1 LHDRIQVGL
10 GTLWRSEEMN
20 RKLLAAV
27 ALALSLG
34 WIQVASAAL
43 TDAIK
48 LTSGGQI
55 ATIADNLA
63 CVNVAGTPC
72 AGLTG
77 DLNPLTGTTT
87 VAGTING
94 WTLNITSGTS
104 HSPNLSPFGL
114 DITTLTASCGI
125 AGGCTGAND
134 LHAIFSD
141 INFAVPVAA
150 GGFATTYSATI
161 TGGGSTSESAFVD
174 NSNTLFGEPAGGL
187 IGTVGPFVAPGG
199 AGSKTGGPAG
209 VPNYSLTLDQ
219 VFDGAGSSFSA
230 DGNIT
235 TPEPSTIAL
244 LGTAL
249 VGLGWLTRRRRK
261 TV

>member
-1 LHDRIQVGL
+1 MWL

-20 RKLLAAV
+20 RKLLTAV
-27 ALALSLG
+27 VLALSLG
-34 WIQVASAAL
+34 WIQVASAAV
-43 TDAIK
+43 TDAIR

-55 ATIADNLA
+55 ATIVDNLPCVGA
-63 CVNVAGTPC
+63 CV
-72 AGLTG
+72 GLTG
-77 DLNPLTGTTT
+77 DLNPAMGTTT
-87 VAGTING
+87 VSGTLNG

-114 DITTLTASCGI
+114 DITTLTASCGV

-134 LHAIFSD
+134 LHVIFSD

-161 TGGGSTSESAFVD
+161 TGPGSTSESAFVD
-174 NSNTLFGEPAGGL
+174 NSNTLFGEPGAGL
-187 IGTVGPFVAPGG
+187 IGTVGPFFAPFG
-199 AGSKTGGPAG
+199 AGSATGGPAG

-249 VGLGWLTRRRRK
+249 VGLGWLGRRRRMK
-261 TV
+261 V